1 MPTSPLEKSGR
12 RKKHSRIV
20 IDVDELRKRQP
31 ESRWSGLRFGNRRT
45 RRLTL
50 VGVALAAVLAAA
62 GIGIYLWWQNYQ
74 STPTYSLA
82 LLADA
87 ARRDDANTIEEMVD
101 IDLIT
106 QNLVPQVMEKLIKT
120 DEAARMS
127 AARRQTEAAVTQ
139 LLPGVRE
146 RMRVEITRGLK
157 EFAARAGEWPFFVL
171 ALAVPRVV
179 DQVTEEGDRATV
191 TFESRGRPVEL
202 TMQRSGERW
211 KIIGIKDEALAS
223 QIAERVTG
231 GSAAP
236 PGR

>member
-31 ESRWSGLRFGNRRT
+31 ESRRSGLRFGNRRT

-139 LLPGVRE
+139 LLPRVRE
-146 RMRVEITRGLK
+146 PMRVEIARGLK
-157 EFAARAGEWPFFVL
+157 EFAARTGEWPFFVL

-179 DQVTEEGDRATV
+179 DKVTEEGDRATV
-191 TFESRGRPVEL
+191 TFASQGRPVEL

-231 GSAAP
+231 GTPAP